1 MRTRKANKSKR
12 FSFAD
17 TYGIESDDDA
27 EGPAE
32 VLDAD
37 DDEDDD
43 VDFDVTKDADEGQ
56 GGSEDDEDEDD
67 DVHDE
72 AVEDEELLE
81 EANEAEA
88 IDGDD
93 EIIPVESDDGGGDG
107 TASKANNKTPRG
119 RGRWKKNL
127 PKRATV
133 HGVPPYPT
141 DLRKTRVYDG
151 PLKRWTR
158 GHQLLAMLY
167 GPDEARIAVARG
179 MLRKWFMSQ
188 VLPSKSYTGMGGV
201 MQSPWLAQD
210 YEVKQ
215 RHWAR
220 AWYEKCRAAKQLQRS
235 RKIRPDHVEMFKPAS
250 DSMICFVG
258 PFDGQ
263 TQVRSSYGFGLPV
276 LENGQTQEAI
286 DPSLER
292 ATRPS
297 GWLLDT
303 GGLPLGIGWAPA
315 NGHQEQYLA
324 VCTVPHSDQEIK
336 LSHSP
341 EDPEEKKRG
350 SIQIWSIPCH
360 KEDGDHAR
368 LVHHLW
374 FDWGRPKRLQ
384 WCPIPLPDES
394 KVGLLAV
401 LCDDGQ
407 VRVIEVSKPASDQ
420 TNYEWITNPIAT
432 LGFTDEY
439 MVLATSLTW
448 VNTNRLCFGH
458 TDGSISLWS
467 IFPRQMLMRKS
478 IHISYILD
486 VASGFPS
493 YPYYISST
501 PVGGCPTV
509 TDLNLPSAETTYIPM
524 VGAVNFQH
532 NLVDWN
538 DHLQGFFG
546 MHPAP
551 IPHNTIIGWGHIRYY
566 MQSRTLMTTPSPPM
580 CLASGRTHPFTLV
593 GCADGSLWAI
603 NPLRIL
609 LKDRGDTIYKLK
621 ILQHEFRPAAKLG
634 GVPLQP
640 GEVIRGAARILQG
653 FLPEM
658 NSNPRAEYVREQN
671 KKRNQANK
679 KSKGKGKKKALDD
692 GEMDIDDE
700 DDGLTQGEGK
710 ALSKLLDETRAVIH
724 DARTRVVVAAWNPN
738 VEYGW
743 WAAAA
748 MGSGLVKIMD
758 LGVGEQPRS

>member
-17 TYGIESDDDA
+17 TYGIESDEGSD
-27 EGPAE
+27 GPAE
-32 VLDAD
+32 VEDA
-37 DDEDDD
+37 DEDDD
-43 VDFDVTKDADEGQ
+43 VDFDVTQDADEGH
-56 GGSEDDEDEDD
+56 GGSDEDD
-67 DVHDE
+67 DDDE
-72 AVEDEELLE
+72 PDGAVEDEEPLGEGE
-81 EANEAEA
+81 EPEAV
-88 IDGDD
+88 DGDD
-93 EIIPVESDDGGGDG
+93 IVPVESEDDGGDG
-107 TASKANNKTPRG
+107 TARKRQNRVPRG

-158 GHQLLAMLY
+158 SHQLLTMLY
-167 GPDEARIAVARG
+167 GPGEARIAVARG
-179 MLRKWFMSQ
+179 MFRKWFGNQ
-188 VLPSKSYTGMGGV
+188 VLPSKTHTGRGGV
-201 MQSPWLAQD
+201 MQSPWLAED
-210 YEVKQ
+210 YELKQ
-215 RHWAR
+215 RQWAR
-220 AWYEKCRAAKQLQRS
+220 SWYEKCRSDKQVQRS

-250 DSMICFVG
+250 DSLICFVG
-258 PFDGQ
+258 PFSNQ
-263 TQVRSSYGFGLPV
+263 TQVRSSYGFGQPV
-276 LENGQTQEAI
+276 SETGQTQAAI
-286 DPSLER
+286 DPSLQDD
-292 ATRPS
+292 ATPAS

-303 GGLPLGIGWAPA
+303 GGLPLGIGWAPVK
-315 NGHQEQYLA
+315 GRQEQYLA
-324 VCTVPHSDQEIK
+324 VCTVPPSDQELR
-336 LSHSP
+336 LSRVP
-341 EDPEEKKRG
+341 EEDPEEKKRG

-360 KEDGDHAR
+360 KDNGGHAG

-384 WCPIPLPDES
+384 WCPIPSPDDS

-401 LCDDGQ
+401 LCSDGQ
-407 VRVIEVSKPASDQ
+407 VRVVEIAKPTSGQ
-420 TNYEWITNPIAT
+420 TNYEWITNPVAT
-432 LGFTDEY
+432 VGFTDEY

-448 VNTNRLCFGH
+448 VNTNRLCLGH

-467 IFPRQMLMRKS
+467 IYPRQMLMRKS
-478 IHISYILD
+478 VHISYILD
-486 VASGFPS
+486 IASGFPS
-493 YPYYISST
+493 YPYHISST

-609 LKDRGDTIYKLK
+609 LKDRGDPIYKLK
-621 ILQHEFRPAAKLG
+621 VLHHEFRPAAKLG
-634 GVPLQP
+634 GVPKQP
-640 GEVIRGAARILQG
+640 GEVVRGAARILQG

-671 KKRNQANK
+671 KKRNEANRR

-692 GEMDIDDE
+692 GDTDIDDE
-700 DDGLTQGEGK
+700 DDGLTKGEGK
-710 ALSKLLDETRAVIH
+710 ALSKLLDETRAVVH

-743 WAAAA
+743 WAAVA

-758 LGVGEQPRS
+758 LGVGE